1 MKSAF
6 APTWGTTRS
15 PAPCF
20 CSFLIFAFSKIL
32 PRFLPPILH
41 EDFEENQGQLAVV
54 EATKRKYKD
63 TTNYAELFYEEL
75 LSPTEWVRLRT
86 AFEKGFEWDE
96 DSRLFGL
103 EDMLAVEKAAEEQML
118 REEAEA
124 AAARGAGEDGQIG
137 EGGSS
142 GDGDVNLPPDSRLDF
157 GFDDPFAPLGPGVA
171 ADLSEIG
178 DLPEMDSFDMD
189 SQQMGM
195 EV

>member
-1 MKSAF
+1 M
-6 APTWGTTRS
+6 
-15 PAPCF
+15 
-20 CSFLIFAFSKIL
+20 
-32 PRFLPPILH
+32 H
-41 EDFEENQGQLAVV
+41 EDFEENQRQLAVV
-54 EATKRKYKD
+54 EATKREYKD

-103 EDMLAVEKAAEEQML
+103 DDMLAVEKAAEEQML

-124 AAARGAGEDGQIG
+124 AAARAADEEGQTG
-137 EGGSS
+137 KGGSS
-142 GDGDVNLPPDSRLDF
+142 GDDGMSLGPDSRLDF
-157 GFDDPFAPLGPGVA
+157 GFDDPFAPLGPGAA
-171 ADLSEIG
+171 ADMGDIG
-178 DLPEMDSFDMD
+178 DLPEMDAFDMD

>member
-1 MKSAF
+1 M
-6 APTWGTTRS
+6 
-15 PAPCF
+15 
-20 CSFLIFAFSKIL
+20 
-32 PRFLPPILH
+32 H

-124 AAARGAGEDGQIG
+124 AAARGAGEDGQ
-137 EGGSS
+137 
-142 GDGDVNLPPDSRLDF
+142 
-157 GFDDPFAPLGPGVA
+157 GP
-171 ADLSEIG
+171 
-178 DLPEMDSFDMD
+178 
-189 SQQMGM
+189 SQHY
-195 EV
+195 

>member
-1 MKSAF
+1 M
-6 APTWGTTRS
+6 
-15 PAPCF
+15 
-20 CSFLIFAFSKIL
+20 
-32 PRFLPPILH
+32 H

-118 REEAEA
+118 REP
-124 AAARGAGEDGQIG
+124 
-137 EGGSS
+137 GGSS
-142 GDGDVNLPPDSRLDF
+142 GDGDVNLPPDARLDF

>member
-103 EDMLAVEKAAEEQML
+103 EDMLAVEKAAEEQQ
-118 REEAEA
+118 ES
-124 AAARGAGEDGQIG
+124 Q
-137 EGGSS
+137 GGW
-142 GDGDVNLPPDSRLDF
+142 
-157 GFDDPFAPLGPGVA
+157 
-171 ADLSEIG
+171 
-178 DLPEMDSFDMD
+178 
-189 SQQMGM
+189 
-195 EV
+195 